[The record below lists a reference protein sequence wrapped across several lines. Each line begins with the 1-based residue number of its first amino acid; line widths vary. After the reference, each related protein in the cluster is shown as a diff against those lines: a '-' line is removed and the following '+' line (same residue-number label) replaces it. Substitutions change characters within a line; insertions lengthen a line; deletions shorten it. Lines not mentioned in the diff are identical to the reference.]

1 MSRLRSCA
9 TRAAIAAALVLAG
22 SPLLAQEPRRANT
35 VEFNIQPQTL
45 TTALSA
51 WSVQAGL
58 QVVWPAGNNAK
69 NGKSTQLHGRFD
81 PMHALQLLLQ
91 GSGLTYSLINDRT
104 VVIQERVEAEPATMR
119 ATKLSADG
127 RGRKERFC
135 II

>member
-22 SPLLAQEPRRANT
+22 SPLLAQEARRADA

-51 WSVQAGL
+51 WSVQAGM
-58 QVVWPAGNNAK
+58 QIVWPAGNNA
-69 NGKSTQLHGRFD
+69 NNSNSTQLHGRFD

-91 GSGLTYSLINDRT
+91 DSGLTYSLINDRT
-104 VVIQERVEAEPATMR
+104 VVIQAHASETVGDGNRESHVNALLNAR
-119 ATKLSADG
+119 AGSG
-127 RGRKERFC
+127 
-135 II
+135 